1 MNEAD
6 KITASQR
13 VVELS
18 TQRNL
23 TDEEQ
28 LELNE
33 LREQLTA
40 PTPLNN
46 QEDDFINPLI
56 TNSNE

>member
-6 KITASQR
+6 KVAASQR

-28 LELNE
+28 IELTE
-33 LREQLTA
+33 LRNQLAT
-40 PTPLNN
+40 PTVVQNP
-46 QEDDFINPLI
+46 EDDFINPLV
-56 TNSNE
+56 TNSDE